1 MSTSLTRCFEL
12 PADVETVFAAL
23 SSEGWAHRKAEVLKD
38 GSQVV
43 RREEKPDGGVLLVV
57 SRELPEGVPSF
68 LEKFLPRDGRADQ
81 TDDWGPAAAD
91 GARSGRWSAEIP
103 GAPAQVGGTM
113 RLEPSGAGCTYTIN
127 GEVKVR
133 VPLVGGK
140 AEKFLAGMVGRLTE
154 KEADVLVEIV
164 SC

>member
-1 MSTSLTRCFEL
+1 MSTSLTRSFEL

-23 SSEGWAHRKAEVLKD
+23 SGEGWAQRKAEVLKD

-43 RREEKPDGGVLLVV
+43 RREHKPDGGVLLVV
-57 SRELPEGVPSF
+57 SRELPEGVPGF
-68 LEKFLPRDGRADQ
+68 LEKFLPRDGRAHQ
-81 TDDWGPAAAD
+81 TDDWAPAAVD
-91 GARSGRWSAEIP
+91 GARSGRWSAEVP

-113 RLEPSGAGCTYTIN
+113 RLEPSGAGCTYTIE

-133 VPLVGGK
+133 VPIIGGK

-154 KEADVLVEIV
+154 KEADVLVGMV
-164 SC
+164 SS